1 MNGLPYRWTTAD
13 AVKLEPANIQESTQ
27 EEKKRQ
33 ASHLT
38 TVPVRHGAA
47 CAILTVVDE
56 GGPNCVLARGDSP
69 GIKRGRYRTLSR
81 YDTNGS

>member
-1 MNGLPYRWTTAD
+1 MDDGRCSEAGTCQHSGEYPRG
-13 AVKLEPANIQESTQ
+13 E
-27 EEKKRQ
+27 KRQ

-69 GIKRGRYRTLSR
+69 GIKRGRYQTLSR